1 LVEFVKKREKEPERR
16 SPRASVKEQTT
27 KLMAKEKDK
36 IIAKHQK
43 LVRDREKLEK
53 RKEYFQTMETN

>member
-1 LVEFVKKREKEPERR
+1 M
-16 SPRASVKEQTT
+16 KEQTT